1 MDGWQILVC
10 FDTGITFSFFKKLL
24 MLMPHFAIFRY
35 FDFRDSAA
43 KINAREI
50 FKAVCGKDAPTEVRF
65 L

>member
-1 MDGWQILVC
+1 MLVV
-10 FDTGITFSFFKKLL
+10 SLL
-24 MLMPHFAIFRY
+24 NCVI
-35 FDFRDSAA
+35 DSAA

>member
-1 MDGWQILVC
+1 MDSVVDAALNGWRARMHDVSQ
-10 FDTGITFSFFKKLL
+10 
-24 MLMPHFAIFRY
+24 FAIFRDV
-35 FDFRDSAA
+35 DFKDSAA